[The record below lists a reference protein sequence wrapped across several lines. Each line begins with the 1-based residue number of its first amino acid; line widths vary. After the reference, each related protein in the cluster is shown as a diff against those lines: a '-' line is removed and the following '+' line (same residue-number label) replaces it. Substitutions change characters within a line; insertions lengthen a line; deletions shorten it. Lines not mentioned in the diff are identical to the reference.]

1 MANAFNRGQQL
12 TWKDL
17 NITLRNSAGQSIDA
31 FSITYVIVANVCGRD
46 QVIGSLSNDPV
57 HRTTGFYFANWKV
70 LDDAPITHYKIIW
83 QFKYTENSEIMT
95 HIEPFSVVD
104 SVLATTGI
112 VNTLCENA
120 QRLLLRLRRV
130 LRDNNPDRNYRFAPP
145 SSENQIQSYS
155 EIFGFLFEDEELL
168 EFLDMAVESINQ
180 QPPLENY
187 DICSL
192 PRNLG
197 FIAVTG
203 AAAYAL
209 SARGI
214 NWLVDQFS
222 YSIGGISLDLSGR
235 SDQYG
240 AGFSGGAA
248 ASMKEAFQ
256 NSIEQHK
263 ASIKLMRGLAQ
274 PRFGIGISAH
284 LGPHNKSGIV
294 SPRNYASF
302 RTTAGT

>member
-1 MANAFNRGQQL
+1 MANAFNRAQQL

-17 NITLRNSAGQSIDA
+17 NITLTNSAGQFVDA
-31 FSITYVIVANVCGRD
+31 YSITYVILANVCGRD

-70 LDDAPITHYKIIW
+70 PDDAPITMYKIVW
-83 QFKYTENSEIMT
+83 QFQHNEGDDVMT

-104 SVLATTGI
+104 SVLAVTGI

-120 QRLLLRLRRV
+120 QKLILRLRRV

-145 SSENQIQSYS
+145 SSENQIQSFS
-155 EIFGFLFEDEELL
+155 EVFGFIFEDEELL
-168 EFLDMAVESINQ
+168 EYLDMSIEAINQ
-180 QPPLENY
+180 SPPLENY
-187 DICSL
+187 DICNL

-197 FIAVTG
+197 YLATTG

-214 NWLVDQFS
+214 NWIVDQFS
-222 YSIGGISLDLSGR
+222 YSIGGISLDLTGR

-240 AGFSGGAA
+240 AGFSGGASSGMQDA
-248 ASMKEAFQ
+248 FKEGLE
-256 NSIEQHK
+256 NHK
-263 ASIKLMRGLAQ
+263 NSIKLMRGLQ
-274 PRFGIGISAH
+274 QRRFGVGISAH

-302 RTTAGT
+302 RATSS